1 MFERFHNHLLISSFD
16 LRCCLCCTVNPRHDF
31 EVRSCRP
38 ELGSKCSRC
47 IRAVFLPKCLGAW
60 NLHRLTLPDDLEAMW
75 FFSSLSGGVG
85 TEGLYNYA
93 SANTYLDELARMR
106 RSMALPAVSIQF
118 PEVEEAG
125 MAAAYVRS
133 GAATVSLATVRRALQ
148 QLLRQPSSPVVAL
161 IPSGYLIAR
170 SVYHWLA
177 LQPLEARRNKDLW
190 KQMERI
196 EKENKEEVKEL
207 RKEIRNRKESNAKI
221 YHYISYSH
229 KY

>member
-1 MFERFHNHLLISSFD
+1 MGHQ
-16 LRCCLCCTVNPRHDF
+16 
-31 EVRSCRP
+31 
-38 ELGSKCSRC
+38 
-47 IRAVFLPKCLGAW
+47 AVFLPKCLGAW
-60 NLHRLTLPDDLEAMW
+60 NLHRLTLTDDLEAMW

-133 GAATVSLATVRRALQ
+133 GAATVSLAVVREALQ
-148 QLLRQPSSPVVAL
+148 QLLTQPSSPVVAL
-161 IPSGYLIAR
+161 IPSGYLIPR

-196 EKENKEEVKEL
+196 EKENKEDTAESVKEL
-207 RKEIRNRKESNAKI
+207 GTDGEERPAPGKCGSQRPAPARGGHSRLRAPHPSAEPPRGQHASAPSGPLAPMRQ
-221 YHYISYSH
+221 YIQPPWTGT
-229 KY
+229 